1 MRPWSFVGRT
11 QELQRLVAAA
21 TSGSERGLIFSGS
34 AGIGKSRLLR
44 EGVDVLPRDDYATW
58 YASANIATAGL
69 PFGGLAQVLPAD
81 QPVGL
86 SPAGLLRWAM
96 DSLVERAVGRRIVLA
111 IDDAHLLDPT
121 SAALVYLIA
130 RSGHATVLGTLRS
143 GEPVPLPIRALWTD
157 DLVDHAEL
165 SPLTIADTTH
175 MLGEMLG
182 GEIESASAERLWRM
196 CLGNALFLRELVIAA
211 QTGDEMTEHFGVW
224 RWTGKLELAP
234 DLTDLIDTRI
244 GRLSPDVRT
253 AVELVALGEP
263 LGLDLLT
270 KIIRPAEVEIAEER
284 GLIRVTS
291 DDRRHN
297 VRLAHPLYGEVVR
310 RRCPVSRSRRL
321 TAQLADAVEG
331 VGARRRDDLLRVAVW
346 RLDSGTAK
354 DPALL
359 LGAGMQAYSRF
370 DVPLALRLSK
380 AAVDAGGGFPAAE
393 LLATLLMFADQP
405 DDAVE
410 VIESVWDEAHTDE
423 RKTRWYSARALICF
437 WGLSREK
444 TITEISE
451 AVGGLRDANHRSRL
465 RAFESMMRFHQME
478 HEDALNIGRAVL
490 DRPATDGISRALVY
504 SMLTHLRAARGEL
517 ADSDRAASRVI
528 ADLASWQTEMP
539 YIKVAMELGR
549 GTRLI
554 LGGDLRSIDEIVADE
569 FADLAD
575 AGEFR
580 LGSGYVSVLR
590 AQAARLRGRT
600 GDALRHSLQACA
612 MLAASKVFAGL
623 AHAERA
629 MAAALRGEAAL
640 AAEAMA
646 DSDRT
651 HGTNMIILY
660 PWREQARA
668 WTLASAGDLAGAV
681 DTLRRLSE
689 RLREDA
695 MAGHELYALH
705 DLVRLGFP
713 ALPLSV
719 PKGTTTT
726 APEVVSVT
734 VAERLAELA
743 RQVGGPMPSLFS
755 RHARA
760 AAGESEAELLWVAD
774 QFARQDFLLYAAEAT
789 ATAARLLRDQRS
801 PQTQLVNTRLAE
813 LKQRCQLIDTPALR
827 VDRVRLTER
836 ERQVAELAS
845 TGTPSKEIAEQ
856 LFLSA
861 RTVENHLQRVYVKL
875 GVTGRAELPVAL
887 QSISE

>member
-21 TSGSERGLIFSGS
+21 TSGGERGLIFSGV

-44 EGVDVLPRDDYATW
+44 EGVDVLPRDGYATW

-69 PFGGLAQVLPAD
+69 PFGGLTQVLPPD

-96 DSLVERAVGRRIVLA
+96 DSLVERAAGRRIVLA

-121 SAALVYLIA
+121 SAALVYLIV

-175 MLGEMLG
+175 MLGEILG

-196 CLGNALFLRELVIAA
+196 SLGNALFLRELVIAA
-211 QTGDEMTEHFGVW
+211 QAGDEMTEHFGVW
-224 RWTGKLELAP
+224 RWTGRLELAP

-270 KIIRPAEVEIAEER
+270 TIVRPAEVEIAEER
-284 GLIRVTS
+284 GLIRVTT

-321 TAQLADAVEG
+321 TALLADAVEG

-359 LGAGMQAYSRF
+359 LGAGLQAYSRF
-370 DVPLALRLSK
+370 DVPLALRLAK
-380 AAVDAGGGFPAAE
+380 AAVDAGGGFSSAE

-405 DDAVE
+405 DDALQ
-410 VIESVWDEAHTDE
+410 VIDSVWDEADTDE
-423 RKTRWYSARALICF
+423 RRTRWYSARALICF

-444 TITEISE
+444 TVTEISE

-465 RAFESMMRFHQME
+465 RAFESMMRFHQLE

-517 ADSDRAASRVI
+517 TDSDRAASRVV

-590 AQAARLRGRT
+590 AQAARLRGQT

-612 MLAASKVFAGL
+612 MLAASRVFAGL

-651 HGTNMIILY
+651 HGTNLLVLY

-668 WTLASAGDLAGAV
+668 WTRAAAGDLAGAV
-681 DTLRRLSE
+681 ETLRQLAE
-689 RLREDA
+689 RLRRDR

-713 ALPLSV
+713 ALPLSL
-719 PKGTTTT
+719 PEGGLTT
-726 APEVVSVT
+726 VT
-734 VAERLAELA
+734 ERLAELA
-743 RQVGGPMPSLFS
+743 RQVDGPMPSLIS

-760 AAGESEAELLWVAD
+760 AAGGSEAELLWVAD
-774 QFARQDFLLYAAEAT
+774 QFARQDFLLFAAEAT
-789 ATAARLLRDQRS
+789 ATAVRLLRDQRS
-801 PQTQLVNTRLAE
+801 PQTQLIGARLAE

-836 ERQVAELAS
+836 ERQVAELAAM
-845 TGTPSKEIAEQ
+845 GTPSKEIAEQ

-875 GVTGRAELPVAL
+875 GISGRTELPAAL
-887 QSISE
+887 QSISD